1 MSTIILDIET
11 IAPTDNRLAH
21 VLARFE
27 RDYTCPKTH
36 KKPEAQ
42 AAHKEAKLFATLDRL
57 PLTHFA
63 SIACIGVRVMGSG
76 HGRIFGQWDYPDS
89 LGPEWGMLDAFT
101 QWVNEREE
109 SGRITWAGKGI
120 KRFDLP
126 LIRTRMIAAGYQR
139 AQRQFAFKR
148 YDTEGVIDLEDPH
161 YFPAMGVKGPSVAE
175 MFVLLGIDP
184 PAGHGSEVA
193 GWWATG
199 DHDSIARHCLSDLEV
214 EEQVLIAVGEG

>member
-1 MSTIILDIET
+1 MTTIVLDIET
-11 IAPTDNRLAH
+11 IAPTDGRLAH

-27 RDYTCPKTH
+27 REYSQPKSI
-36 KKPEAQ
+36 KKAETA

-76 HGRIFGQWDYPDS
+76 HGRIFGQWDHPDS

-109 SGRITWAGKGI
+109 SGSITWAGKGI

-148 YDTEGVIDLEDPH
+148 YDVDNVIDLEDPH
-161 YFPAMGVKGPSVAE
+161 YFPAMGVKGPSVTE
-175 MFVLLGIDP
+175 MCVLLGIDP
-184 PAGHGSEVA
+184 PTGLGSEVA
-193 GWWATG
+193 GWWTTG
-199 DHDSIARHCLSDLEV
+199 DYASIARHCLSDLEV
-214 EEQVLIAVGEG
+214 EEQILIAVGEG